1 MEWQQLEYFQTLAR
15 IQHVTR
21 AAESMSLSQPA
32 LSRSIARL
40 EEEVGL
46 PLFDRQGRSIMLNR
60 YGELLLKRV
69 NRILKEWEDGK
80 QELRDL
86 VHPEHGE
93 VSLGFLHTLGTSLIP
108 DLIGAF
114 RTEAPQINFSLMQ
127 NHSYSLLEHLDAGEL
142 DLCLLAEPTETK
154 MSIQWTPLW
163 SEELFA
169 IVPIGHRLAV
179 AESILLE
186 ELADESFIFLKKGYA
201 LRRTTDRLFEEIGVQ
216 PNITFEGEEAAT
228 VAGLVAAGLGVS
240 LLPDLRGI
248 DKSKIIHIRVR
259 EPQCHRVIGMALVE
273 GGYLSPATIR
283 FKEFVLAHFGQKEK
297 EAGFTLPM
305 PPDF

>member
-21 AAESMSLSQPA
+21 AAESLSLSQPA

-40 EEEVGL
+40 EEEVGV
-46 PLFDRQGRSIMLNR
+46 PLFDRQGRTIVLNR
-60 YGELLLKRV
+60 YGQLLLKRV

-80 QELRDL
+80 QELQDL
-86 VHPEHGE
+86 THPEHGE
-93 VSLGFLHTLGTSLIP
+93 VSIGFLHTLGTSLIP

-114 RTEAPQINFSLMQ
+114 RAQAPQISFSLMQ

-154 MSIQWTPLW
+154 MKIQWTPLW
-163 SEELFA
+163 EEELFA
-169 IVPIGHRLAV
+169 IVPIGHRLAD
-179 AESILLE
+179 ADSILLR
-186 ELADESFIFLKKGYA
+186 ELADEAFIFLKKGYA
-201 LRRTTDRLFEEIGVQ
+201 LRRTTDRLFDDIGVK
-216 PNITFEGEEAAT
+216 PRITFEGEEAAT

-248 DKSKIIHIRVR
+248 DKSKIIYIPIR
-259 EPQCHRVIGMALVE
+259 EPQCHRVIGMALIE
-273 GGYLSPATIR
+273 GAYLSPASQR
-283 FKEFVLAHFGQKEK
+283 FKDFVLAHFGRTEK
-297 EAGFTLPM
+297 EAVS
-305 PPDF
+305 DHE

>member
-21 AAESMSLSQPA
+21 AAEALALSQPA

-40 EEEVGL
+40 EEEVGV
-46 PLFDRQGRSIMLNR
+46 PLFDRQGRTIVLNR
-60 YGELLLKRV
+60 YGKLLLKRV

-86 VHPEHGE
+86 VNPEHGE
-93 VSLGFLHTLGTSLIP
+93 VSLGFLHTLGTTIIP

-114 RTEAPQINFSLMQ
+114 REQAPNVSFSLMQ
-127 NHSYSLLEHLDAGEL
+127 NHSYYLLEHMDAGEL

-154 MSIQWTPLW
+154 LPIQWIPLW

-169 IVPIGHRLAV
+169 VVPTSHRLAE
-179 AESILLE
+179 ADSILLQ
-186 ELADESFIFLKKGYA
+186 ELAGESFIFMKKGYA
-201 LRRTTDRLFEEIGVQ
+201 LRRTTDRLFEQIGVQ

-240 LLPDLRGI
+240 LLPNLRGLE
-248 DKSKIIHIRVR
+248 KSKIVHIPIRQ
-259 EPQCHRVIGMALVE
+259 PKCLRVIGMAVVE
-273 GGYLSPATIR
+273 GSYLSPAARR
-283 FKEFVLAHFGQKEK
+283 FKEFVLAQFGQSEK
-297 EAGFTLPM
+297 AGV
-305 PPDF
+305 PPLL

>member
-15 IQHVTR
+15 MQHVTR
-21 AAESMSLSQPA
+21 AAEAMSLSQPA

-40 EEEVGL
+40 EEELGV
-46 PLFDRQGRSIMLNR
+46 PLFERQGRTIMLNR
-60 YGELLLKRV
+60 YGQLFLKRV
-69 NRILKEWEDGK
+69 NRILKEFEDGK

-86 VHPEHGE
+86 VHPDRGE
-93 VSLGFLHTLGTSLIP
+93 VALGFLHTLGTSLIP

-114 RTEAPQINFSLMQ
+114 RAKSPSIGFTMIQ

-154 MSIQWTPLW
+154 LPIQWTPLW

-169 IVPIGHRLAV
+169 IVPIGHPLAGR
-179 AESILLE
+179 ESILLSE
-186 ELADESFIFLKKGYA
+186 IAEESFIFLKKGYA
-201 LRRTTDRLFEEIGVQ
+201 LRRTTDQLFEQLGVT
-216 PNITFEGEEAAT
+216 PRVTFEGEEAAT

-248 DKSKIIHIRVR
+248 DQSKIAQIRIR
-259 EPQCHRVIGMALVE
+259 TPKCQRVIGMALVK
-273 GGYLSPATIR
+273 GGYLSPAAVR
-283 FKEFVLAHFGQKEK
+283 FKEFILDYFGK
-297 EAGFTLPM
+297 
-305 PPDF
+305 